1 MSDKTIPTPTTSPE
15 PPNREKLLDLSLP
28 SILAGAAASMTVA
41 VLSARLGVA
50 GTVAGAALASIAFA
64 LVNAVYAAS
73 LKRTHHGLTLIV
85 ARRAPEVET
94 ADSPRRRALALA
106 GVTVA
111 AVTTFG
117 VTLAGLAGF
126 EASTGRTVADA
137 PVTTIIRVVE
147 VETTRAAARGASP
160 DRHRRGE
167 LQHSRGPAGRRHG
180 HATSAQ
186 RPDHERPGHDV
197 PGVDRPGSADHEC
210 AERCRDGGASR
221 VSPRPR
227 EAERGGGR
235 PSARALTRR
244 RRPDV
249 RPQSSAFTRKCA
261 ARST

>member
-147 VETTRAAARGASP
+147 VETTRAAA
-160 DRHRRGE
+160 
-167 LQHSRGPAGRRHG
+167 PAEP
-180 HATSAQ
+180 APTVTVEANSSTVVAPQDAATDTPPQPSAPITSA
-186 RPDHERPGHDV
+186 PATTSPASTA
-197 PGVDRPGSADHEC
+197 PAAPTTSA
-210 AERCRDGGASR
+210 
-221 VSPRPR
+221 
-227 EAERGGGR
+227 
-235 PSARALTRR
+235 PSAAETAA
-244 RRPDV
+244 PAASAPGPV
-249 RPQSSAFTRKCA
+249 KQSA
-261 ARST
+261 AEGVPAPVH